1 MKTPLS
7 LLSQRTRILGI
18 LLLSGIAL
26 FSSLYLQYAAGYEP
40 CIYCYVLRYL
50 TVGILLLSVSALL
63 VPSVTSDITAALA
76 GLGLVGTGLSGYL
89 ILDETFPS
97 AGICTACSITPVIF
111 GVSLYYYSIVF
122 MAVVLGVSITIFR
135 SD

>member
-1 MKTPLS
+1 MKAHLS
-7 LLSQRTRILGI
+7 LPSQRTRILGI

-26 FSSLYLQYAAGYEP
+26 FSSLYLQYVAGYEP

-50 TVGILLLSVSALL
+50 TVGILMLSISAI
-63 VPSVTSDITAALA
+63 VAPSVTSDISAALI

-111 GVSLYYYSIVF
+111 GVSLYYYSIIF
-122 MAVVLGVSITIFR
+122 MAIVLGISITIFR

>member
-1 MKTPLS
+1 MKAHLS
-7 LLSQRTRILGI
+7 LPSQRNRLLGI

-26 FSSLYLQYAAGYEP
+26 FSSFYLQYVEGYEP
-40 CIYCYVLRYL
+40 CIYCYVLRYIA
-50 TVGILLLSVSALL
+50 VGILLLSISALL
-63 VPSVTSDITAALA
+63 VPSVTSDISAALA
-76 GLGLVGTGLSGYL
+76 GLGLVGTGLSSYL

-97 AGICTACSITPVIF
+97 AGICTACSVTPVIF

-122 MAVVLGVSITIFR
+122 MAIVLGVSITIFR